1 MHPSGALVNKKAAL
15 WNLILSS
22 RVLGRSIRT
31 TAVKRVCRGYF
42 PLIHTHRFFSSF
54 GVTDGGSLAYWEE
67 RGGLNQKAALWNLIL
82 SYLAWISAL
91 GQAAGIGPE
100 AFGLSRMTIA
110 AAMSERCSPVSGHRD
125 TGERGMRR
133 LYAYPS
139 AWVPLGFPARPSPSL
154 SLSCAYSFSLFKRN
168 CDCSFF

>member
-54 GVTDGGSLAYWEE
+54 GVTEVPSHTGRRG
-67 RGGLNQKAALWNLIL
+67 GGLNQKATLWNLIL